1 MFVDLSHNKSIY
13 LMKEDKIELIAV
25 FKKDIKLETAQSILD
40 NAHVKYREGMDSSRG
55 KLYFYS
61 TGPKFILTFETE
73 QEKEHINSTFNKMKE
88 IHEVYTP
95 DWDKCKD

>member
-1 MFVDLSHNKSIY
+1 M
-13 LMKEDKIELIAV
+13 ETDKIELVVV
-25 FKKDIKLETAQSILD
+25 FIKSVELEAAQDILNKAGV
-40 NAHVKYREGMDSSRG
+40 NYRKGMDSSRG
-55 KLYFYS
+55 KLYWYS

-73 QEKEHINSTFNKMKE
+73 QEKERIQLEFEKVKK

>member
-1 MFVDLSHNKSIY
+1 
-13 LMKEDKIELIAV
+13 MKQDTIELIVV
-25 FKKDIKLETAQSILD
+25 FKAGIDLQNAKVILD
-40 NAHVKYREGMDSSRG
+40 RSGIKYRNGMDSSRG

-73 QEKEHINSTFNKMKE
+73 QEKESMIAVFEKQPE

-95 DWDKCKD
+95 DWDIQKD

>member
-1 MFVDLSHNKSIY
+1 MIP
-13 LMKEDKIELIAV
+13 DKIELIAV
-25 FKKDIKLETAQSILD
+25 FKQPVELEDAQALLRIKAIR
-40 NAHVKYREGMDSSRG
+40 YRTGMDSSRG

-61 TGPKFILTFETE
+61 TGPKFILTFLTDI
-73 QEKEHINSTFNKMKE
+73 EKTDAKAYLEALTE